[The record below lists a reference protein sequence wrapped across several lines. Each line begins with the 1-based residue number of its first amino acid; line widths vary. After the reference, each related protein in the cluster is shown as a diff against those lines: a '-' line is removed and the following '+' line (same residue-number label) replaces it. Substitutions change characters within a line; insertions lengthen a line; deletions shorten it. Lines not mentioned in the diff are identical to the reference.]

1 MKTKRITLSTWEEYY
16 ESENIDV
23 DWPKIQR
30 EIGQDHLEWL
40 LSRPHEQAQLLV
52 ERSNKGYTLI
62 AEFYDERTIVDY
74 HLRWAK

>member
-1 MKTKRITLSTWEEYY
+1 MKTRRIVLSTWEEYY

-40 LSRPHEQAQLLV
+40 LSQPHDRAQLMV
-52 ERSNKGYTLI
+52 ERSSKGYSLV
-62 AEFYDERTIVDY
+62 AEFYTDDVAVDY